1 MNKWA
6 YKFTKSQ
13 TKHIMNPWTKQLISP
28 QTDEQTNL
36 QVHKLTNEQAY
47 RVTNI
52 LQNTRCLSLHSS
64 ENYGF
69 LASNLMQNPPSASP
83 LPVYF

>member
-1 MNKWA
+1 MNA
-6 YKFTKSQ
+6 
-13 TKHIMNPWTKQLISP
+13 WTKQHLNS
-28 QTDEQTNL
+28 QTDELTNL

-52 LQNTRCLSLHSS
+52 LQNTLCLSLHSS
-64 ENYGF
+64 EIYGF

-83 LPVYF
+83 LLVYF